1 MGTNDRKK
9 FKTAANLPKRQQHI
23 TCSLSD
29 EEMQIVERYL
39 NKYKIENKSRWLRE
53 TVLQFVYKNMQE
65 DYPTLFG
72 EHDMRR

>member
-1 MGTNDRKK
+1 MGTNDRKRV
-9 FKTAANLPKRQQHI
+9 KTPATLPKRQQRI
-23 TCSLSD
+23 TFAMSD
-29 EEMQIVERYL
+29 EEMNIVERYL
-39 NKYKIENKSRWLRE
+39 DKYKIENKSRWMRE

>member
-1 MGTNDRKK
+1 MGANDRKRV
-9 FKTAANLPKRQQHI
+9 KTPASLPKRQQRI
-23 TCSLSD
+23 TFSMSD
-29 EEMQIVERYL
+29 EEMHIIERYL
-39 NKYKIENKSRWLRE
+39 DKYKIENKSRWMRE

>member
-1 MGTNDRKK
+1 MGTNNKK
-9 FKTAANLPKRQQHI
+9 RIKMPANLPKRQQHI
-23 TCSLSD
+23 TCSMSE

-39 NKYKIENKSRWLRE
+39 DKYKIENKSRWMRE

>member
-1 MGTNDRKK
+1 MRTNNKK
-9 FKTAANLPKRQQHI
+9 RIKTPVNLPKRQQHI
-23 TCSLSD
+23 TCSLSE

-39 NKYKIENKSRWLRE
+39 DKYKIENKSRWMRE

>member
-1 MGTNDRKK
+1 MGTNDKK
-9 FKTAANLPKRQQHI
+9 RVKTPAALPKRQQRI
-23 TCSLSD
+23 TCAMSD

-39 NKYKIENKSRWLRE
+39 DKYKIENKSRWMRE